1 MYLAAIVLLMLVLP
15 VGSVLV
21 EGLTQASAGWLVLIG
36 KWFVFWAVGVRL
48 LLAGLMQTLR
58 PQFTAE
64 RIFDVQAPAA
74 HDMVREIGF
83 GNIAMGTI
91 GALSLWLSGWL
102 LPAAVAGGLY
112 YGLAGLGHVA
122 RGGGNAMER
131 VAMVSDFFIFAVLAL
146 FVAWRAFGG
155 V

>member
-1 MYLAAIVLLMLVLP
+1 MA
-15 VGSVLV
+15 
-21 EGLTQASAGWLVLIG
+21 LIG

-48 LLAGLMQTLR
+48 LLAGFMQTLR

-64 RIFDVQAPAA
+64 RIFDTNAA
-74 HDMVREIGF
+74 AALGMVREIGF

-91 GALSLWLSGWL
+91 GALSLWLGGWL

-112 YGLAGLGHVA
+112 YGLAGLGHVV
-122 RGGGNAMER
+122 RCSGNAMER
-131 VAMVSDFFIFAVLAL
+131 VAMASDFFIFAVLAL
-146 FVAWRAFGG
+146 FVAWRALGG

>member
-1 MYLAAIVLLMLVLP
+1 M
-15 VGSVLV
+15 
-21 EGLTQASAGWLVLIG
+21 
-36 KWFVFWAVGVRL
+36 GVRL

-64 RIFDVQAPAA
+64 RIFDVKAPAA
-74 HDMVREIGF
+74 LGMVREIGF

-91 GALSLWLSGWL
+91 GALSLWLGGWL

-112 YGLAGLGHVA
+112 YGLAGLGHVV
-122 RGGGNAMER
+122 RGGGNPMER
-131 VAMVSDFFIFAVLAL
+131 VAMVSDFFIFAMLAL
-146 FVAWRAFGG
+146 FVSWRAFAS